1 MDLFDHKFYVGVV
14 GSRRRDEQSDYR
26 IVLDAFLRLLQ
37 FSGRRVDDLSVVI
50 VSGGCSLGGDRF
62 AEIIAREYRMQMI
75 IHKPDRDAF
84 PNTPDRWRSTKQ
96 NYARNELVARDS
108 RDALIACVAPDRRGG
123 TEDTIRRWVRI
134 HRGEPI
140 LC

>member
-62 AEIIAREYRMQMI
+62 AEIIAREYRMQTI
-75 IHKPDRDAF
+75 IHRPDRDAF
-84 PNTPDRWRSTKQ
+84 PLVHERWRSTWQ
-96 NYARNELVARDS
+96 NYARNALVARDS

-123 TEDTIRRWVRI
+123 TENTIKTYRRAHKR
-134 HRGEPI
+134 EPI